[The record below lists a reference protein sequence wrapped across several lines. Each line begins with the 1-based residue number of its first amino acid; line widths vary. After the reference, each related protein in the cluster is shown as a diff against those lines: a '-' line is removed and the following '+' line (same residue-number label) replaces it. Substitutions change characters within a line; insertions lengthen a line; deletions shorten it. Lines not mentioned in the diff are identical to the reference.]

1 MCAVKRREKKK
12 ESTILV
18 DQTFI
23 SEVAAETPTPGG
35 GGASAYCGA
44 LGSALL
50 SMVGNL
56 TAGKKKYADIEDKVV
71 AHLQQLEEVR
81 AELVD
86 LVERDALAFAPLA
99 DAFKLPRETEEE
111 KAYRHEVIQN
121 ALIDAISVPFAI
133 MNACDRVI
141 ELSDFLAHYGNR
153 TAISDVATGV
163 SFAKGALKGAA
174 LNVYV
179 NATMLDDRA
188 MATRYTDE
196 ADRLIVESGRRAD
209 EIYNYVLEEIR

>member
-1 MCAVKRREKKK
+1 M
-12 ESTILV
+12 V

-23 SEVAAETPTPGG
+23 SEVAAGTPTPGG

-56 TAGKKKYADIEDKVV
+56 TTGKKKYAEVESEVV
-71 AHLQQLEEVR
+71 AHLKQLEEVR
-81 AELVD
+81 QELLELV
-86 LVERDALAFAPLA
+86 EKDALAFAPLA
-99 DAFKLPRETEEE
+99 DAFKLPRDTDEE
-111 KAYRHEVIQN
+111 KTYRHGVIQE

-133 MNACDRVI
+133 MNTCDRVI
-141 ELSDFLAHYGNR
+141 DLSDFLAHYGNR
-153 TAISDVATGV
+153 SAISDVATGV
-163 SFAKGALKGAA
+163 SFAQGALKGAA

-179 NATMLDDRA
+179 NAAMLDDRD
-188 MATRYTDE
+188 MAARYTDE
-196 ADRLIVESGRRAD
+196 ADRLIAESGRRAD

>member
-1 MCAVKRREKKK
+1 M
-12 ESTILV
+12 V

-23 SEVAAETPTPGG
+23 SEVAAGTPTPGG

-56 TAGKKKYADIEDKVV
+56 TTGKKKYAEVESEVV
-71 AHLQQLEEVR
+71 AHLKQLEEVR
-81 AELVD
+81 QELLELV
-86 LVERDALAFAPLA
+86 EKDALAFAPLA
-99 DAFKLPRETEEE
+99 NAFKLLRDTDEE
-111 KAYRHEVIQN
+111 KAYRHGVIQE

-141 ELSDFLAHYGNR
+141 DLSDFLAHYGNR
-153 TAISDVATGV
+153 SAISDVATGV
-163 SFAKGALKGAA
+163 SFAQGALKGAA

-179 NATMLDDRA
+179 NAAMLDDRD
-188 MATRYTDE
+188 MAARYTDE
-196 ADRLIVESGRRAD
+196 ADRLIAESGRRAD

>member
-1 MCAVKRREKKK
+1 M
-12 ESTILV
+12 V

-23 SEVAAETPTPGG
+23 SEVAAGTPTPGG

-56 TAGKKKYADIEDKVV
+56 TTGKKKYAEVESEVV
-71 AHLQQLEEVR
+71 AHLKQLEEVR
-81 AELVD
+81 QELLELV
-86 LVERDALAFAPLA
+86 EKDALAFAPLA
-99 DAFKLPRETEEE
+99 DAFKFPRDTDEE
-111 KAYRHEVIQN
+111 KAYRHGVIQE

-141 ELSDFLAHYGNR
+141 DLSDFLAHYGNR
-153 TAISDVATGV
+153 SAISDVATGV
-163 SFAKGALKGAA
+163 SFAQGALKGAA

-179 NATMLDDRA
+179 NAAMLDDRD
-188 MATRYTDE
+188 MAARYTDE
-196 ADRLIVESGRRAD
+196 ADRLIAESGRRAD

>member
-1 MCAVKRREKKK
+1 MIDK
-12 ESTILV
+12 
-18 DQTFI
+18 TFI
-23 SEVAAETPTPGG
+23 SEVAAGTPTPGG

-56 TAGKKKYADIEDKVV
+56 TLGKKKYADVEDEVQ
-71 AHLQQLEEVR
+71 AHLDQLNEVR
-81 AELVD
+81 EELFD
-86 LVERDALAFAPLA
+86 LVERDAAAFAPLA
-99 DAFKLPRETEEE
+99 QAFKLPKNTEEE
-111 KAYRHEVIQN
+111 KAQRHEVIQ
-121 ALIDAISVPFAI
+121 AAMIDAIAVPFAI

-141 ELSDFLAHYGNR
+141 ELSDFLAHHGNQS
-153 TAISDVATGV
+153 AISDVATGV

-179 NATMLDDRA
+179 NAAMLDDRA

>member
-1 MCAVKRREKKK
+1 M
-12 ESTILV
+12 I

-23 SEVAAETPTPGG
+23 SEVAAGTPTPGG

-56 TAGKKKYADIEDKVV
+56 TVGKEKYADIEDELQL
-71 AHLQQLEEVR
+71 HLAQLEQIRSELFD
-81 AELVD
+81 LVD
-86 LVERDALAFAPLA
+86 ADVQAFGPLA
-99 DAFKLPRETEEE
+99 QAFRLPRGTEEQ
-111 KAYRHEVIQN
+111 KAHRHEVIQA
-121 ALIDAISVPFAI
+121 ALIDAIVVPFSI
-133 MNACDRVI
+133 MNACAQVI
-141 ELSDFLAHYGNR
+141 ELSDFLARKGNK

-179 NATMLDDRA
+179 NAAMLDDRELA
-188 MATRYTDE
+188 QQYTDK
-196 ADRLIVESGRRAD
+196 ADDLIEQYGRRAD

>member
-1 MCAVKRREKKK
+1 M
-12 ESTILV
+12 V

-23 SEVAAETPTPGG
+23 SEVAAGTPTPGG

-56 TAGKKKYADIEDKVV
+56 TTGKKKYAEVENEVV
-71 AHLQQLEEVR
+71 AHLKQLEEVR
-81 AELVD
+81 QELLELV
-86 LVERDALAFAPLA
+86 EKDALAFAPLA
-99 DAFKLPRETEEE
+99 DAFKLPRDTDEE
-111 KAYRHEVIQN
+111 KAYRHGVIQEV
-121 ALIDAISVPFAI
+121 LIDAISVPFAI

-141 ELSDFLAHYGNR
+141 VLSDFLAHYGNR
-153 TAISDVATGV
+153 SAISDVATGV
-163 SFAKGALKGAA
+163 SFAQGALKGAA

-179 NATMLDDRA
+179 NAAMLDDQD
-188 MATRYTDE
+188 MAARYTDE
-196 ADRLIVESGRRAD
+196 ADRLIAESGRRAD

>member
-1 MCAVKRREKKK
+1 M
-12 ESTILV
+12 V

-23 SEVAAETPTPGG
+23 SEVAAGTPTPGG

-56 TAGKKKYADIEDKVV
+56 TTGKKKYAEVESEVV
-71 AHLQQLEEVR
+71 AHLKQLEEVR
-81 AELVD
+81 QELLELV
-86 LVERDALAFAPLA
+86 EKDALAFAPLA
-99 DAFKLPRETEEE
+99 DAFKLPRDTDEE
-111 KAYRHEVIQN
+111 KAYRHGAIQE

-141 ELSDFLAHYGNR
+141 VLSDFLAHYGNR
-153 TAISDVATGV
+153 SAISDVATGV
-163 SFAKGALKGAA
+163 SFAQGALKGAA

-179 NATMLDDRA
+179 NAAMLDDRD
-188 MATRYTDE
+188 MAARYTDE
-196 ADRLIVESGRRAD
+196 ADRLIAESGRRAD

>member
-1 MCAVKRREKKK
+1 M
-12 ESTILV
+12 V

-23 SEVAAETPTPGG
+23 SEVAAGTPTPGG

-56 TAGKKKYADIEDKVV
+56 TTGKKKYAEVENEVV
-71 AHLQQLEEVR
+71 AHLKQLEEVR
-81 AELVD
+81 QELLELV
-86 LVERDALAFAPLA
+86 EKDALAFAPLA
-99 DAFKLPRETEEE
+99 DAFKLPRDTDEK
-111 KAYRHEVIQN
+111 KAYRHGLIQEV
-121 ALIDAISVPFAI
+121 LIDAISVPFAI

-141 ELSDFLAHYGNR
+141 VLSDFLAHYGNR
-153 TAISDVATGV
+153 SAISDVATGV
-163 SFAKGALKGAA
+163 SFAQGALKGAA

-179 NATMLDDRA
+179 NAAMLDDRD
-188 MATRYTDE
+188 MAARYTDE
-196 ADRLIVESGRRAD
+196 ADRLIAESGRRAD

>member
-1 MCAVKRREKKK
+1 M
-12 ESTILV
+12 V

-23 SEVAAETPTPGG
+23 SEVAAGTPTPGG

-56 TAGKKKYADIEDKVV
+56 TTGKKKYAEVESEVV
-71 AHLQQLEEVR
+71 AHLKQLEEVR
-81 AELVD
+81 QELLELV
-86 LVERDALAFAPLA
+86 EKDALAFAPLA
-99 DAFKLPRETEEE
+99 NAFKLPRVTDEE
-111 KAYRHEVIQN
+111 KAYRHGVIQE

-141 ELSDFLAHYGNR
+141 DLSDFLAHYGNR
-153 TAISDVATGV
+153 SAISDVATGV
-163 SFAKGALKGAA
+163 SFAQGALKGAA

-179 NATMLDDRA
+179 NAAMLDDRD
-188 MATRYTDE
+188 MAARYTDE
-196 ADRLIVESGRRAD
+196 ADRLIAESGRRAD

>member
-1 MCAVKRREKKK
+1 M
-12 ESTILV
+12 V

-23 SEVAAETPTPGG
+23 SEVAAGTPTPGG

-56 TAGKKKYADIEDKVV
+56 TTGKKKYAEVESEVV
-71 AHLQQLEEVR
+71 AHLKQLEEVR
-81 AELVD
+81 QELLELV
-86 LVERDALAFAPLA
+86 EKDALAFAPLA
-99 DAFKLPRETEEE
+99 DAFKLPRDTDEK
-111 KAYRHEVIQN
+111 KAYRHGVIQE

-141 ELSDFLAHYGNR
+141 DLSDFLAHYGNR
-153 TAISDVATGV
+153 SAISDVATGV
-163 SFAKGALKGAA
+163 SFAQGALKGAA

-179 NATMLDDRA
+179 NAAMLDDRD
-188 MATRYTDE
+188 MAARYTDE
-196 ADRLIVESGRRAD
+196 ADRLIAESGRRAD

>member
-1 MCAVKRREKKK
+1 M
-12 ESTILV
+12 V

-23 SEVAAETPTPGG
+23 SEVAAGTPTPGG

-56 TAGKKKYADIEDKVV
+56 TTGKKKYAEVESEVV
-71 AHLQQLEEVR
+71 AHLKQLEEVR
-81 AELVD
+81 QELLELV
-86 LVERDALAFAPLA
+86 EKDALAFAPLA
-99 DAFKLPRETEEE
+99 DAFKRPRDTDEE
-111 KAYRHEVIQN
+111 KAYRHGVIQE
-121 ALIDAISVPFAI
+121 ALIGAISVPFAI

-141 ELSDFLAHYGNR
+141 DLSDFLAHYGNR
-153 TAISDVATGV
+153 SAISDVATGV
-163 SFAKGALKGAA
+163 SFAQGALKGAA

-179 NATMLDDRA
+179 NAAMLDDRD
-188 MATRYTDE
+188 MAARYTDE
-196 ADRLIVESGRRAD
+196 ADRLIAESGRRAD

>member
-1 MCAVKRREKKK
+1 M
-12 ESTILV
+12 V

-23 SEVAAETPTPGG
+23 SEVAAGTPTPGG

-56 TAGKKKYADIEDKVV
+56 TTGKKKYAEVENEVV
-71 AHLQQLEEVR
+71 AHLKQLEEVR
-81 AELVD
+81 QELLELV
-86 LVERDALAFAPLA
+86 EKDALAFAPLA
-99 DAFKLPRETEEE
+99 DAFKRPRDTDEE
-111 KAYRHEVIQN
+111 KAYRHGLIQEV
-121 ALIDAISVPFAI
+121 LIDAISVPFAI

-141 ELSDFLAHYGNR
+141 VLSDFLAHYGNR
-153 TAISDVATGV
+153 SAISDVATGV
-163 SFAKGALKGAA
+163 SFAQGALKGAA

-179 NATMLDDRA
+179 NAAMLDDRD
-188 MATRYTDE
+188 MAARYTDE
-196 ADRLIVESGRRAD
+196 ADRLIAESGRRAD